1 MAKNLVIV
9 ESPAKSSTIE
19 KYLGPDYKV
28 VATYGHIRDLP
39 KSKMGI
45 DIEHG
50 FQPEYIIPDKSKNH
64 IAIIKREAKS
74 ADQVYLATDPDR
86 EGEAIA
92 WHVAEMIGHRDAK
105 RITFHEITK
114 GAIEKAIQEPEK
126 LNENLFNAQQARRVL
141 DRLVG
146 YELSPVLWK
155 KVQPSLSAGRVQSV
169 AVRLIVERERKIQD
183 FASTSYYK
191 TTALFEVGITALK
204 AELNKK
210 FNSRKE
216 AEDFLNSC
224 KTAKFDIRDLVKKPA
239 KKSPSAPFT
248 TSTLQQEA
256 ARKLGFSVAR
266 TMSVAQKLYEAG
278 HITYMRTDSV
288 NLSETAIAAS
298 QDEIVKSF
306 GKEYSRPTRYVTKS
320 KGAQEAHEAIHP
332 TYMNTREAGAD
343 LSEEKLYSLIWKRT
357 IGSQMAEARLERTT
371 VTVTVS
377 ERKEEFIAEG
387 EVIQFDGFLKVYIE
401 SLDDDENDT
410 SKEGLLPILKIG
422 QQLKYNEIFATQRF
436 TLHPPRYTEAS
447 LVKKME
453 ELGIGRP
460 STYAPTI
467 STIQKRN
474 YIVKESRD
482 GETRDYDRLSLK
494 NGNLAHET
502 RQETT
507 GAEKQKLFPTDIGM
521 LVTDFLVDNFDEVMN
536 YGFTASVEEE
546 FDDVAEGKLK
556 WDKMIG
562 KFYGPFHS
570 AIENV
575 SAKESGEPAPK
586 EGHKLGVDPTTG
598 KEVFARIGRYGPMVQ
613 IGKAEDEEK
622 PKFASLQK
630 DQSIFT
636 ITFEEAMD
644 LFKLPRVVGQYENKD
659 VVANVGRFGPYV
671 SHDGLFAS
679 ISKDSG
685 DDPMTVELDR
695 AIELIEEKRKANAE
709 RIMKTFSENPEA
721 QVLKG
726 RWGAFLKVGKDNYR
740 IPKDTDIEK
749 FTYDDVLKIMS
760 EGPTKAGRRTKFS
773 KKKG

>member
-1 MAKNLVIV
+1 
-9 ESPAKSSTIE
+9 
-19 KYLGPDYKV
+19 
-28 VATYGHIRDLP
+28 
-39 KSKMGI
+39 
-45 DIEHG
+45 
-50 FQPEYIIPDKSKNH
+50 DKSKKNL
-64 IAIIKREAKS
+64 ANIKKEAKI
-74 ADQVYLATDPDR
+74 ADQVYLATDLDR

-92 WHVAEMIGHRDAK
+92 WHVAEMIGQKDAK

-114 GAIEKAIQEPEK
+114 DALVNAVKNPGK
-126 LNENLFNAQQARRVL
+126 LNENLFNAQQARRIL

-183 FASTSYYK
+183 HESTSFYK
-191 TTALFEVGITALK
+191 TTALFTVGDAILK

-210 FNSRKE
+210 FGTRQE
-216 AEDFLNSC
+216 AEDFLNNC
-224 KTAKFDIRDLVKKPA
+224 KTAKFDIQDLVKKPA
-239 KKSPSAPFT
+239 KKNPSAPFT

-278 HITYMRTDSV
+278 HITYMRTDSL
-288 NLSETAIAAS
+288 NLSEASITAS
-298 QDEIVKSF
+298 QNEIVKSF
-306 GKEYSRPTRYVTKS
+306 SKEYSRPMRYTTKS

-332 TYMNTREAGAD
+332 TVMSIKEAGSD

-357 IGSQMAEARLERTT
+357 LASQMSEARLERTT
-371 VTVTVS
+371 VTISVS
-377 ERKEEFIAEG
+377 GRKEEFIAEG

-401 SLDDDENDT
+401 SSDDEANST
-410 SKEGLLPILKIG
+410 NKAGILPPMKVG
-422 QQLKYNEIFATQRF
+422 QKLQYDEIFSTQRF
-436 TLHPPRYTEAS
+436 TLHPPHYTEAS

-474 YIVKESRD
+474 YIVKETRE
-482 GETRDYDRLSLK
+482 GEARKYDYLSLK
-494 NGNLAHET
+494 SGEFSCET
-502 RQETT
+502 KEETT

-521 LVTDFLVDNFDEVMN
+521 LVTDFLVEKFGEIMD

-546 FDDVAEGKLK
+546 FDEVADGKLK
-556 WDKMIG
+556 WDKMIS
-562 KFYGPFHS
+562 KFYGPFHTS
-570 AIENV
+570 IEKV
-575 SAKESGEPAPK
+575 SSKENSDSKPKSGR
-586 EGHKLGVDPTTG
+586 KLGIDPVSG
-598 KEVFARIGRYGPMVQ
+598 REVFARIGRFGPIIQ

-636 ITFEEAMD
+636 ITFEEAME
-644 LFKLPRVVGQYENKD
+644 LFKLPRVVGKYEDKD

-679 ISKDSG
+679 INKDGG
-685 DDPMTVELDR
+685 DDPMTIELDR
-695 AIELIEEKRKANAE
+695 AIELIEEKRKANKE
-709 RIMKTFSENPEA
+709 RILKTFSEDKNA

-726 RWGAFLKVGKDNYR
+726 RWGPFLKVGKDNYR
-740 IPKDTDIEK
+740 IPKDTDIESL
-749 FTYDDVLKIMS
+749 TYDDIQKIII
-760 EGPTKAGRRTKFS
+760 EGPTKKTWP
-773 KKKG
+773 KKKKA

>member
-9 ESPAKSSTIE
+9 ESPAKSKTIE

-28 VATYGHIRDLP
+28 IATYGHIRDLP

-45 DIEHG
+45 DIKHG
-50 FQPEYIIPDKSKNH
+50 FQPEYIVPDNSKTH
-64 IAIIKREAKS
+64 IAIIKKEAKAS
-74 ADQVYLATDPDR
+74 DQVYLATDLDR

-92 WHVAEMIGHRDAK
+92 WHVAEIIGKKDAK
-105 RITFHEITK
+105 RITFSEITK
-114 GAIEKAIQEPEK
+114 DAITNAIKNPAK
-126 LNENLFNAQQARRVL
+126 LNENLFNAQQSRRVL

-183 FASTSYYK
+183 FNATSYYK
-191 TTALFEVGITALK
+191 TTAIFKAGNTTLK
-204 AELNKK
+204 SELNKK
-210 FNSRKE
+210 FNSRNE
-216 AEDFLNSC
+216 AEAFLNDC
-224 KTAKFDIRDLVKKPA
+224 KTAKFNIQGLTKRPA

-278 HITYMRTDSV
+278 HITYMRTDSL

-298 QDEIVKSF
+298 KNEIVNSF
-306 GKEYSRPTRYVTKS
+306 GAEYSSPKHYTTKS

-332 TYMNTREAGAD
+332 TVMGVKEAGSD
-343 LSEEKLYSLIWKRT
+343 SSEEKLYSLIWKRT
-357 IGSQMAEARLERTT
+357 IASQMAEAKLESTT
-371 VTVTVS
+371 ATISVS
-377 ERKEEFIAEG
+377 GRKEEFIAEG

-401 SLDDDENDT
+401 STDDEESDT
-410 SKEGLLPILKIG
+410 AKEGLLPTLKIG
-422 QQLKYNEIFATQRF
+422 QKLDYDEIFSAQRF
-436 TLHPPRYTEAS
+436 TIHPPRYTEAS

-474 YIVKESRD
+474 YIVKESRE
-482 GETRDYDRLSLK
+482 GKARKYDYLSLK
-494 NGNLAHET
+494 NGNFSCET
-502 RQETT
+502 KEETT

-521 LVTDFLVDNFDEVMN
+521 LVTDFLVDSFKEILD

-546 FDDVAEGKLK
+546 FDEVAEGKLK
-556 WDKMIG
+556 WDEMIR

-570 AIENV
+570 TIENV
-575 SAKESGEPAPK
+575 TSEKGSKTPPK
-586 EGHKLGVDPTTG
+586 EGRKLGVDPES
-598 KEVFARIGRYGPMVQ
+598 KREVFARVGRFGPMVQ

-636 ITFEEAMD
+636 ITFDEAMD
-644 LFKLPRVVGQYENKD
+644 LFKLPRVVGKYEGKD

-671 SHDGLFAS
+671 SHNGLFAS
-679 ISKDSG
+679 INKDSG
-685 DDPMTVELDR
+685 DDPMTIELDR
-695 AIELIEEKRKANAE
+695 AIELIEERKKAIQE
-709 RIMKTFSENPEA
+709 RILKTFSEDPDA

-726 RWGAFLKVGKDNYR
+726 RWGPFLKVGKENYR
-740 IPKDTDIEK
+740 IPKDTDIDK
-749 FTYDDVLKIMS
+749 FTYADAQEIISK
-760 EGPTKAGRRTKFS
+760 GPTKKTWP
-773 KKKG
+773 KKKTD

>member
-1 MAKNLVIV
+1 MKNLVIV
-9 ESPAKSSTIE
+9 ESPAKSKTIE

-50 FQPEYIIPDKSKNH
+50 FLPEYIIPDRSKAH
-64 IAIIKREAKS
+64 IAAIKKEAKN
-74 ADQVYLATDPDR
+74 ADQVYLATDLDR

-92 WHVAEMIGHRDAK
+92 WHVAEIIGQKDAK
-105 RITFHEITK
+105 RITFSEITK
-114 GAIEKAIQEPEK
+114 GAITNAIAHPES

-146 YELSPVLWK
+146 YELSPILWK

-169 AVRLIVERERKIQD
+169 AVRLIVERERQIQEHK
-183 FASTSYYK
+183 STSFYK
-191 TTALFEVGITALK
+191 TTALFRAGVSSFK
-204 AELNKK
+204 ADLNKK
-210 FNSRKE
+210 FGSRQE
-216 AEDFLNSC
+216 AEDFLNAC
-224 KTAKFDIRDLVKKPA
+224 KAAKFDVRDLIKKPA

-278 HITYMRTDSV
+278 HITYMRTDSL

-298 QDEIVKSF
+298 QNEIVDTF
-306 GKEYSRPTRYVTKS
+306 GKEYSRPTRYTTKS

-332 TYMNTREAGAD
+332 TQMNVKKAGTD
-343 LSEEKLYSLIWKRT
+343 ISEEKLYNLIWKRT
-357 IGSQMAEARLERTT
+357 IASQMAEARLERTT
-371 VTVTVS
+371 VNIAVS
-377 ERKEEFIAEG
+377 DRKEEFIAEG

-401 SLDDDENDT
+401 SSDNDENT
-410 SKEGLLPILKIG
+410 ENKEGLLPALNIG
-422 QQLKYNEIFATQRF
+422 QELDYDEIFSAQRF

-474 YIVKESRD
+474 YIVKETRE
-482 GETRDYDRLSLK
+482 GEARKYDYLSLK
-494 NGNLAHET
+494 NGKYSCET
-502 RQETT
+502 RQEIT

-521 LVTDFLVDNFDEVMN
+521 LVTDFLVDNFNNILD

-546 FDDVAEGKLK
+546 FDEVAEGKLK
-556 WDKMIG
+556 WDEMIG

-570 AIENV
+570 AIQAVSSKENTD
-575 SAKESGEPAPK
+575 SKPKSGR
-586 EGHKLGVDPTTG
+586 KLGVDPASG
-598 KEVFARIGRYGPMVQ
+598 REVFARIGRFGPIIQ

-636 ITFEEAMD
+636 ITFDEAME
-644 LFKLPRVVGQYENKD
+644 LFKLPRVVGQYEGKD

-671 SHDGLFAS
+671 SHDGVFAS
-679 ISKDSG
+679 LNKDDG
-685 DDPMTVELDR
+685 DDPMTIELDR
-695 AIELIEEKRKANAE
+695 AIELIEARKKAIQE
-709 RIMKTFSENPEA
+709 RVLKTFPENPDA

-726 RWGAFLKVGKDNYR
+726 RWGPFLKVGKDNFR
-740 IPKDTDIEK
+740 IPKDTDIKK
-749 FTYDDVLKIMS
+749 FTYEDAQKIIS
-760 EGPTKAGRRTKFS
+760 EGPTKKS
-773 KKKG
+773 WPKKKK

>member
-9 ESPAKSSTIE
+9 ESPAKSKTIE

-28 VATYGHIRDLP
+28 IATYGHIRDLP
-39 KSKMGI
+39 KSKMGV

-50 FQPEYIIPDKSKNH
+50 FQPEYIIPDKSKTH
-64 IAIIKREAKS
+64 IAVIKKEAKAS
-74 ADQVYLATDPDR
+74 EQVYLATDLDR

-92 WHVAEMIGHRDAK
+92 WHVAEIIGKKDAK
-105 RITFHEITK
+105 RITFSEITK
-114 GAIEKAIQEPEK
+114 DAITNAIKNPAK
-126 LNENLFNAQQARRVL
+126 LNENLFNAQQSRRIL

-169 AVRLIVERERKIQD
+169 AVRLIVERERKIQGHE
-183 FASTSYYK
+183 STSFYK
-191 TTALFEVGITALK
+191 TAALFKAGNAVLK

-210 FNSRKE
+210 FGSRQE
-216 AEDFLNSC
+216 AEDFLNDC
-224 KTAKFDIRDLVKKPA
+224 KDAKFNIRDLVKKPA

-278 HITYMRTDSV
+278 HITYMRTDSL

-298 QDEIVKSF
+298 KNEIVNSF
-306 GKEYSRPTRYVTKS
+306 GAEYSSPKHYTTKS

-332 TYMNTREAGAD
+332 TVMGVKEAGSEA
-343 LSEEKLYSLIWKRT
+343 SEEKLYSLIWKRT
-357 IGSQMAEARLERTT
+357 IASQMTDARLERTT
-371 VTVTVS
+371 ANISVS
-377 ERKEEFIAEG
+377 GRKEEFIAEG

-401 SLDDDENDT
+401 SSDDDEGDT
-410 SKEGLLPILKIG
+410 EKEGLLPALKIG
-422 QQLKYNEIFATQRF
+422 QELGYDKIFSAQRF

-474 YIVKESRD
+474 YIVKESRE
-482 GETRDYDRLSLK
+482 GEIRKYDYLSLK
-494 NGNLAHET
+494 ADKFSCET
-502 RQETT
+502 KEETT

-521 LVTDFLVDNFDEVMN
+521 LVTDFLVDNFDKILD
-536 YGFTASVEEE
+536 YGFTASVEKE
-546 FDDVAEGKLK
+546 FDDVAEGQLK
-556 WDKMIG
+556 WDKMIS

-570 AIENV
+570 AIESV
-575 SAKESGEPAPK
+575 TSEKGAKTPPK
-586 EGHKLGVDPTTG
+586 EGRKLGVDPIS
-598 KEVFARIGRYGPMVQ
+598 KREVFARVGRFGPMVQ

-644 LFKLPRVVGQYENKD
+644 LFKLPRVVGQYESKD
-659 VVANVGRFGPYV
+659 VVANVGRFGPYI
-671 SHDGLFAS
+671 SYDGLFAS
-679 ISKDSG
+679 INKDSG
-685 DDPMTVELDR
+685 DDPMTIELDR
-695 AIELIEEKRKANAE
+695 AIELIEERKKTIQE
-709 RIMKTFSENPEA
+709 RILKTFSEDPDA

-726 RWGAFLKVGKDNYR
+726 RWGPFLKVGKDNFR
-740 IPKDTDIEK
+740 IPKDTNIEK
-749 FTYDDVLKIMS
+749 FTYADAREIIS
-760 EGPTKAGRRTKFS
+760 EGPTKKTWP
-773 KKKG
+773 KKKKTS